1 MPIEELRR
9 PTRIDEDRIQ
19 KLKELFPEAFS
30 EGKLS
35 LKVLREELVES
46 NEISLEEEQ
55 EEQYGLQWIGKKN
68 ARKLAYLPS
77 DGTLRSLKGQGINEN
92 DTSNII
98 IEGDNLE
105 VLRVLQKS
113 YANKVDMI
121 YIDPPYNTGN
131 DFIYKDDFR
140 ESISKYLL
148 KSGQA
153 DGEGVL
159 TSNPKSGGRYH
170 ANWLNMIYPRLK
182 LARNLLCADGL
193 IFVSIDDNE
202 LANLK
207 LVLDEVFGEDN
218 FITNI
223 VWKHT
228 QQSKNDEPYFSRHHN
243 SILVYRKSDKLDK
256 IRVERTESDNKAY
269 SNPDNDPKGLWRSGD
284 VRSPSLRNTLKYEI
298 KTPSGKVIQPP
309 DNGWRWAK
317 ETLEH
322 KIKTGEIIF
331 NQDETKIIR
340 KIYLADQEGRTPEN
354 VLLSDLV
361 GTTREATSELKELFG
376 VSPFDTPKPT
386 RLIKWLVKLIK
397 KKDALVLDFF
407 AGSGTTGQAVMEAN
421 NEDGG
426 NRRFIL
432 VQIPEPVEMDGFST
446 IADIT
451 KERIIRVIS
460 KLNELDKNERNL
472 DRGLRVYKLD
482 ASNFRKWVGSHSNAV
497 EQLEENLDLFTTD
510 YFVEGHSEE
519 DVIVEL
525 LLNQGFPLHSI
536 IGKCEDL
543 EENVVWKISGDGI
556 PFNMYVCLEEN
567 LNPSTVEFL
576 ARKEEQDVLI
586 CLDNSL
592 SNEAKVLLS
601 ETLKVKT
608 I

>member
-1 MPIEELRR
+1 MPIEELKRA
-9 PTRIDEDRIQ
+9 TRIDEERIQ

-30 EGKLS
+30 EGKLNLRV
-35 LKVLREELVES
+35 LKEEIFDS
-46 NEISLEEEQ
+46 NDEEQ
-55 EEQYGLQWIGKKN
+55 EEHYSLQWIGKRN
-68 ARKLAYLPS
+68 ARKLAYIPS
-77 DGTLRSLKGQGINEN
+77 DGTLKLSKEQGINEN
-92 DTSNII
+92 DTGNIV

-105 VLRVLQKS
+105 VLRLLQKS
-113 YANKVDMI
+113 YANKVDLI

-182 LARNLLCADGL
+182 LARNLLSEDGL

-243 SILVYRKSDKLDK
+243 SILVYRKSDKLGK

-317 ETLEH
+317 KTLEQ
-322 KIKTGEIIF
+322 KIGTGEIIF
-331 NQDETKIIR
+331 SQDETKIIR

-354 VLLSDLV
+354 VLLPDLV

-376 VSPFDTPKPT
+376 ISPFDTPKPT
-386 RLIKWLVKLIK
+386 RLIKWLIKLVK
-397 KKDALVLDFF
+397 KKDALILDFF

-421 NEDGG
+421 TEDGG
-426 NRRFIL
+426 NRKFMLI
-432 VQIPEPVEMDGFST
+432 QIPEPIETDEFST

-451 KERIIRVIS
+451 KERIRRVIS
-460 KLNELDKNERNL
+460 KLNELDNNSLQL
-472 DRGLRVYKLD
+472 DRGFKVYQLD
-482 ASNFRKWVGSHSNAV
+482 ESNFRKWTGSQSDDIK
-497 EQLEENLDLFTTD
+497 QLEDNLDLFTID
-510 YFVEGHSEE
+510 HFVEGYNDE
-519 DVIVEL
+519 DVVVEL
-525 LLNQGFPLHSI
+525 LLNQGFPLNSSI
-536 IGKCEDL
+536 SRGQDL
-543 EENVVWKISGDGI
+543 KENVLWTIHSDVI
-556 PFNMYVCLEEN
+556 PFNMYICLDKN
-567 LNPSTVEFL
+567 LYSSTVEFL
-576 ARKEEQDVLI
+576 ARKEDRDVLI
-586 CLDNSL
+586 CLDDSL
-592 SNEAKVLLS
+592 SNEAKVVLS
-601 ETLKVKT
+601 ETMKVKT